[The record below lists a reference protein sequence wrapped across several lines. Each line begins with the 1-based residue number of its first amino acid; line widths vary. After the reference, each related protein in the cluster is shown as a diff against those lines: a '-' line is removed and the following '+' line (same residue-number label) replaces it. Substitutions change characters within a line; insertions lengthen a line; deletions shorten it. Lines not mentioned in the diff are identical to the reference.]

1 MRRKSVK
8 EGLFLEEDQLI
19 YYRNGEPKHA
29 GVVKIDGYI
38 YYISSHGRA
47 VRGEHIM
54 HKEMGNGIL
63 ERGTYTFGEDY
74 KLIPNSFHAPR
85 KHKKRKNKARLK
97 KKAKRIV
104 LIGLVLAFVLGLIL
118 VLRSMDWEI
127 GNPNREEDHGIE
139 QIEDEISGDI
149 QGVQ

>member
-1 MRRKSVK
+1 MK

-19 YYRNGEPKHA
+19 YYRNGEPNHA
-29 GVVKIDGYI
+29 GVVKIDGDI

-47 VRGEHIM
+47 VRGEHIV
-54 HKEMGNGIL
+54 HKEMANGIL

-74 KLIPNSFHAPR
+74 KLIPNSFRAPQ
-85 KHKKRKNKARLK
+85 KYKKRKSKARLK
-97 KKAKRIV
+97 KQARRVV
-104 LIGLVLAFVLGLIL
+104 LIGLVLAFVLSLFL

-127 GNPNREEDHGIE
+127 GNPNREENHGIE

>member
-1 MRRKSVK
+1 MK

-19 YYRNGEPKHA
+19 YYRNGEPNHA
-29 GVVKIDGYI
+29 GVVKIDGDI

-47 VRGEHIM
+47 VRGEHIV
-54 HKEMGNGIL
+54 HKEMANGIL

-74 KLIPNSFHAPR
+74 KLIPNSFRAPQ
-85 KHKKRKNKARLK
+85 KYKKRKNKARLK
-97 KKAKRIV
+97 KQARRVV
-104 LIGLVLAFVLGLIL
+104 LIGLVLAFVLSLFL

-127 GNPNREEDHGIE
+127 GNPNREENHGIE

>member
-1 MRRKSVK
+1 MK

-19 YYRNGEPKHA
+19 YYRNGEPNHA
-29 GVVKIDGYI
+29 GVVKIDGDI

-47 VRGEHIM
+47 VRGEHIV
-54 HKEMGNGIL
+54 HKEMADGIL

-74 KLIPNSFHAPR
+74 KLIPNSFRAPQ
-85 KHKKRKNKARLK
+85 KYKKRKSKARLK
-97 KKAKRIV
+97 KQARRVV
-104 LIGLVLAFVLGLIL
+104 LIGLVLAFVLSLFL

-127 GNPNREEDHGIE
+127 GNPNREENHGIE

>member
-1 MRRKSVK
+1 M
-8 EGLFLEEDQLI
+8 I
-19 YYRNGEPKHA
+19 YYRNGEPNHA
-29 GVVKIDGYI
+29 GVVKIDGDI

-47 VRGEHIM
+47 VKGEHIV
-54 HKEMGNGIL
+54 HKEMANGIL

-74 KLIPNSFHAPR
+74 KLIPNSFRAPQ
-85 KHKKRKNKARLK
+85 KYKKRKSKARLK
-97 KKAKRIV
+97 KQARRVV
-104 LIGLVLAFVLGLIL
+104 LIGLVLAFVLSLFL

-127 GNPNREEDHGIE
+127 GNPNREENHGIE

>member
-1 MRRKSVK
+1 MK
-8 EGLFLEEDQLI
+8 EGLFLEEDQVI
-19 YYRNGEPKHA
+19 YYRNGEPNHA
-29 GVVKIDGYI
+29 GVVKIDGDI

-47 VRGEHIM
+47 VKGEHIV
-54 HKEMGNGIL
+54 HKEMANGIL

-74 KLIPNSFHAPR
+74 KLIPNSFRAPQ
-85 KHKKRKNKARLK
+85 KYKKRKNKARLK
-97 KKAKRIV
+97 KQARRVV
-104 LIGLVLAFVLGLIL
+104 LIGLVLAFVLSLFL

-127 GNPNREEDHGIE
+127 GNPNREENHGIE

>member
-1 MRRKSVK
+1 MK

-19 YYRNGEPKHA
+19 YYRNGEPNHA
-29 GVVKIDGYI
+29 GVVKIDGDI

-47 VRGEHIM
+47 VKGEHIV
-54 HKEMGNGIL
+54 HKEMANGIL

-74 KLIPNSFHAPR
+74 KLIPNSFRAPQ
-85 KHKKRKNKARLK
+85 KYKKRKSKARLK
-97 KKAKRIV
+97 KQARRVV
-104 LIGLVLAFVLGLIL
+104 LIGLVLAFVLSLFL

-127 GNPNREEDHGIE
+127 GNPNREENHGIE

>member
-1 MRRKSVK
+1 MK

-29 GVVKIDGYI
+29 GVVKIDGDI

-47 VRGEHIM
+47 VKGEHIV
-54 HKEMGNGIL
+54 HKEMANGIL

-74 KLIPNSFHAPR
+74 KLIPNSFRAP
-85 KHKKRKNKARLK
+85 KKYKRRKNKARLK
-97 KKAKRIV
+97 KQAKRVV
-104 LIGLVLAFVLGLIL
+104 LIGLVLAFVLSLFL

-127 GNPNREEDHGIE
+127 GNPNQGENHGIE

>member
-1 MRRKSVK
+1 MK

-29 GVVKIDGYI
+29 GVVKIDGDI

-47 VRGEHIM
+47 VRGEHIV

-74 KLIPNSFHAPR
+74 KLVPGSFRAPK
-85 KHKKRKNKARLK
+85 KHKRRKNTARMK
-97 KKAKRIV
+97 RKAKRAL
-104 LIGLVLAFVLGLIL
+104 LIGLVLAFVLSLIL
-118 VLRSMDWEI
+118 VFRGMNWGIS
-127 GNPNREEDHGIE
+127 NPNREEDFGIE
-139 QIEDEISGDI
+139 EIKEEITGDI
-149 QGVQ
+149 KGVQ